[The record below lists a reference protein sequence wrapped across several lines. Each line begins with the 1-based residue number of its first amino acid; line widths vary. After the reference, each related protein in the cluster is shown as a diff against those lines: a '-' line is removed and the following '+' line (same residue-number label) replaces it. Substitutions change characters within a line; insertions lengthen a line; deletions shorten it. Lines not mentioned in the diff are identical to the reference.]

1 MQTLVVTPTPSVY
14 FDFLILPLGLHIVAI
29 ASSQLSG
36 GAVAAAGALTP
47 AVAAVCTSPRRRHAT
62 TTGLSGVLVRDL
74 QMLLLRAVVQWHHLS
89 AVGGADAAA
98 AHDLDSGVGVFA
110 VDPDLI

>member
-1 MQTLVVTPTPSVY
+1 VRIVPSPGSSEVNKQEAAK
-14 FDFLILPLGLHIVAI
+14 DLINRLSAI
-29 ASSQLSG
+29 ASSQLSSG
-36 GAVAAAGALTP
+36 GVAAAGALTP